1 MVVDHPKA
9 QFTGDKRKRES
20 NEMQQ
25 NAESSSVIGSDE
37 IVVSDKTIPVPLSDP
52 TWSKRQRKSG
62 DSDWV
67 KKSAMNDELSN
78 TSPNCRQ
85 RVDSNREKMRDSPMT
100 DPILSPPPNLRQS
113 GRGSSSSNKRQRDS
127 DGGEKISGG
136 SDGTP
141 NKRQRMDGDGVA
153 HSPFPSP
160 FTPGRMPRMGVP
172 PGISSGADP
181 SVLLTPTKNAVC
193 ALNEL
198 RPGLTYTLVSQVG
211 PVHAPLFTISVE
223 VNGQSFRGTGRS
235 KKRAKKSAA
244 EAALR
249 SFVQFKNSEEVA
261 HAMGIGGAHPGNPGA
276 LDFTMDVVHN
286 EGGLY
291 NTFAPAQISESR
303 SGKPSLLPSH
313 LQRRSPQE
321 SPVSL
326 ARPNGV
332 SPRGNSGT
340 GGASPVKTSAA
351 VKLESLRARATQ
363 PGATPPPPCI
373 LSPADKGP
381 VTMLNELRPGLKYE
395 CLSENGEQYAK
406 FTMSVVVDGQQFKGM
421 GPSKKLG
428 KAAAAKAALA
438 KMFNITFSPFASLVG
453 GQGSPASPPSALI
466 ASPSLLLK
474 KLAGD
479 RMSMPQTLAD
489 HIASL
494 VISKFSSLAASLP
507 VGQARRKVLS
517 GIVMTG
523 PAHLLPHKTP
533 IDSTSPADSP
543 SMSPTRM
550 PGGEGALVLCLGT
563 GTKCVGGGHLS
574 ESGTALNDTHAEV
587 VARRCLLD
595 FFYSQLEDLVLK
607 QAAQTSI
614 FEHRPSGFGYRVK
627 QGIKFHLY
635 INTAPCGDAR
645 IFSPHELGCMQGA
658 GDNQAANGSGGGSG
672 QAGTRGL
679 GTSGVVSS
687 SAPLDRHPNRRA
699 RGQLRTKIE
708 SGEGTI
714 PVKSS
719 DGIQTWD
726 GVMQGQR
733 LLTMSCSDKV
743 CKWNVVGLQGSL
755 LSHLVEPIYL
765 DSVVLGSLFHP
776 SHLYRAMCGRVEPW
790 IQGLP
795 PPFRLNKPLMA
806 LISSPEIRQAGKAPS
821 YSVNWTIGKENP
833 EVINSV
839 TGKDEAGQASR
850 LCKRFFFRRFLRLIN
865 PGPDSSHQPSAGPDD
880 GCTAK
885 RPTAVPLIPF
895 PESFMSMPLQ
905 YSTAKDAMADYQAA
919 KQCLLE
925 AFRKGGLGTWLKKPM
940 EQDQFELMEEEFT
953 SKAIGE

>member
-9 QFTGDKRKRES
+9 QFTGDKRKRDNS
-20 NEMQQ
+20 DQ
-25 NAESSSVIGSDE
+25 NAESSSMMETDE
-37 IVVSDKTIPVPLSDP
+37 NVVGDQSIPVPPPNPS
-52 TWSKRQRKSG
+52 WKRQRKSG
-62 DSDWV
+62 DSDWA
-67 KKSAMNDELSN
+67 KKSGMSDELSG
-78 TSPNCRQ
+78 TSPNSRQ
-85 RVDSNREKMRDSPMT
+85 RMESSREKIRDPSMADLSSP
-100 DPILSPPPNLRQS
+100 LRQG
-113 GRGSSSSNKRQRDS
+113 GRGNPGSNKRQRDS
-127 DGGEKISGG
+127 DGGEKTSG
-136 SDGTP
+136 SPDGMASS
-141 NKRQRMDGDGVA
+141 KRQRVDGDGVA
-153 HSPFPSP
+153 HAP
-160 FTPGRMPRMGVP
+160 FTSPYSPGRMPRLSVSS
-172 PGISSGADP
+172 GISPGADP

-303 SGKPSLLPSH
+303 SGKPPLLSSH

-321 SPVSL
+321 VKSPAPV

-332 SPRGNSGT
+332 SPRGNPGPV
-340 GGASPVKTSAA
+340 AAPPVKTSAA

-438 KMFNITFSPFASLVG
+438 KMFNITFSPFASLVS
-453 GQGSPASPPSALI
+453 GQGSPATPPSALI

-494 VISKFSSLAASLP
+494 VISKFSTLAASLP

-523 PAHLLPHKTP
+523 PAHLLPHKTSV
-533 IDSTSPADSP
+533 DATSSADSP
-543 SMSPTRM
+543 SMSPTLM

-614 FEHRPSGFGYRVK
+614 FEHRPSGYGYRVK

-658 GDNQAANGSGGGSG
+658 GDNQAANGSAGSG
-672 QAGTRGL
+672 GQSTNRGL

-687 SAPLDRHPNRRA
+687 TAPLDRHPNRRA

-865 PGPDSSHQPSAGPDD
+865 PGPDSSHQQNAGSEDN
-880 GCTAK
+880 CTAK
-885 RPTAVPLIPF
+885 RPSAVPLIPF
-895 PESFMSMPLQ
+895 PECFMSMPLQ

-940 EQDQFELMEEEFT
+940 EQDQFELIEEEFT
-953 SKAIGE
+953 SESIGE